1 MCLSLIIGILLIVIN
16 IIGLNKEKKDFK
28 SILVKK
34 KIYMKKNQFLNF
46 LFDRKIFIGIG
57 IGMIISTFIII
68 GTKRDL
74 NYDKA
79 TIEQKAR
86 GMGMEYPVE
95 MRVLPNKEVEK
106 NK

>member
-86 GMGMEYPVE
+86 GMGMEYPGE